1 MTRAHILVTIKSGG
15 RHPTEE
21 AALRMLHEMRATT
34 VAAVDL
40 QLPARLRA
48 EVEARLADACAAEAE
63 LADILNNSGGDADG
77 DASERETVAVARRLA
92 ACQRDLLAF
101 QSPLES
107 TSADATLEASVRLML
122 DGLRATY
129 ARRIGELEEELR
141 LAQGASAARDA
152 RLADVR
158 RRAQQAAV
166 WRAYQV
172 DERLATVRENIM
184 VQVDAHLD
192 AFRPFAGW
200 GAQRG
205 HLIAGLKG
213 MLQLYDVL
221 LESRLALYAA
231 TRRHFEAAAGRGC

>member
-1 MTRAHILVTIKSGG
+1 
-15 RHPTEE
+15 
-21 AALRMLHEMRATT
+21 MLDEMRATT
-34 VAAVDL
+34 AAAIDL

-63 LADILNNSGGDADG
+63 LVALLDNSGGDDENA
-77 DASERETVAVARRLA
+77 AEREAAAVARRLA

-101 QSPLES
+101 QAPLES

-184 VQVDAHLD
+184 VQVDAHLN
-192 AFRPFAGW
+192 AFRPFARW
-200 GAQRG
+200 GAQRA
-205 HLIAGLKG
+205 HLMAGLKG
-213 MLQLYDVL
+213 MMQLHDVL